1 MDGITER
8 SKRKR
13 FIILTNY
20 NMTKVKSKCCS
31 KEEAKKD
38 LEKRLWDNEFV
49 VTFHIWE
56 DNKVG
61 IELEPRWKEEKAI
74 DCFIDRFRFW
84 CISSLLEIWK
94 ELLWDDVKTTAQVIK
109 DFLDQLHY
117 NAKNEFWMDEKE
129 ETIDEFKK
137 LFRKSVKEDSD
148 ED

>member
-20 NMTKVKSKCCS
+20 NMTKVKSQCCS

-49 VTFHIWE
+49 ITFHIWE
-56 DNKVG
+56 GNKVG
-61 IELEPRWKEEKAI
+61 IELEHRWEEEKAI
-74 DCFIDRFRFW
+74 DSFVDRFRFW
-84 CISSLLEIWK
+84 CISSLLSIWE
-94 ELLWDDVKTTAQVIK
+94 ELLWDDIKTKAQVIK

-117 NAKNEFWMDEKE
+117 NAKNEFWLDEKE

-137 LFRKSVKEDSD
+137 MFRKSVEEDSD